1 MNRKQLRRW
10 LLDVIL
16 VWDNPEEAKS
26 MLLFVIDNLTTNQE
40 KRRIEKSKLMFNQ
53 KLKENGKNKAGRTE

>member
-26 MLLFVIDNLTTNQE
+26 KLLFVIDDLTTNQE